1 MDGFDISIGGG
12 YSLNYDLILK
22 QKDLM
27 SVTKLLVHRMME
39 NPYIVV
45 GEYISEL
52 SDMDLALLQDCVE
65 AQDFK
70 DIILMSEMLATGEG
84 CDQAKDFDEF
94 NERTNSLVSFL
105 TLESLG
111 RKGLVKVHHENLSF
125 HADSRNKVVVER
137 IDGLDYKSILG
148 DYE

>member
-1 MDGFDISIGGG
+1 MDGFDINVGGG

-65 AQDFK
+65 AEDYK
-70 DIILMSEMLATGEG
+70 DIILMSEMLATAEG
-84 CDQAKDFDEF
+84 CAQAADFAEF

-111 RKGLVKVHHENLSF
+111 RKGLVKVHHQNLSF
-125 HADSRNKVVVER
+125 HPDSRDKVVVEK
-137 IDGLDYKSILG
+137 IEGLDYNKFLNG
-148 DYE
+148 E